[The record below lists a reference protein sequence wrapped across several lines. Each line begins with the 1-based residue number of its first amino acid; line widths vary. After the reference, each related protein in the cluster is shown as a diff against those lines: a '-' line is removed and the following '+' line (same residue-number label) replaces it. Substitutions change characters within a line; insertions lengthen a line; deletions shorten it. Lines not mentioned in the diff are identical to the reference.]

1 MSKLIANNISKN
13 FVIEDYEIKVL
24 KDINLHINKGET
36 IAITGASG
44 SGKSTLLQILALL
57 DKQTSGSIHLNKI
70 NTETLSSKDKAS
82 IRLNNFGFVYQHHHL
97 LEDLT
102 VYENIMLPLQL
113 RGDISNSNSK
123 VIKLVESIGLSNRV
137 NHLPW
142 KLSGGEKQR
151 VAVAR
156 AMINKPDFIFLDEPT
171 GNLDKKNAENIQELV
186 INLCHE
192 NDVAIVV
199 ATHDNDFVNILDRKY
214 ILDKRGLMNY
224 ERIYNCRWSVYVAI
238 ASLLCSYNI
247 NNYRKAM
254 VFTK

>member
-1 MSKLIANNISKN
+1 MNS
-13 FVIEDYEIKVL
+13 L
-24 KDINLHINKGET
+24 KAINLCKSYETNNESVDVLDEINLTIGLHDQ
-36 IAITGASG
+36 IAISGNSG
-44 SGKSTLLQILALL
+44 SGKSTLLHLLAAL
-57 DKQTSGSIHLNKI
+57 DSPTSGSILIDDCDIAEFSKVK
-70 NTETLSSKDKAS
+70 LSQH
-82 IRLNNFGFVYQHHHL
+82 RLENFGFVYQFHHL

-102 VYENIMLPLQL
+102 VIENILIPGQL
-113 RGDISNSNSK
+113 ANKNSNLKDSA
-123 VIKLVESIGLSNRV
+123 LELAEMIGLSHRL

-214 ILDKRGLMNY
+214 ILDKRGLL
-224 ERIYNCRWSVYVAI
+224 E
-238 ASLLCSYNI
+238 L
-247 NNYRKAM
+247 
-254 VFTK
+254 